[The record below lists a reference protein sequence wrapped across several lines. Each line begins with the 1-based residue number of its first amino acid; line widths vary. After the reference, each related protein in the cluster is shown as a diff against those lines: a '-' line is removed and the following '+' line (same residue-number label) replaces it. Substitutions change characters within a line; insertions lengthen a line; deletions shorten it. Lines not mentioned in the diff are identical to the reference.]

1 MKKIIDYLHLKDAGL
16 LEMIFAL
23 YPILSGYQYGS
34 VPLSILV
41 LLIMDVM
48 AVARLG
54 HTRFAQC
61 KPMAYLFFFVLIHV
75 FVWAIVIDNPSGSYY
90 NNAIYYIIVLT
101 SFFVI
106 CPAMRFEK
114 MVGSIN
120 WVALLVIGGLLYQMP
135 FIIAGGFVQP
145 LKLPFLPAPEGSRL
159 LSEVWRPTSF
169 FWEPQ
174 SIVSFL
180 LIPLFL
186 ALVEKKYVWFGV
198 VAVSMLLSTSTTG
211 IVYVFGIIALYIYN
225 NRKKTGSVAMVAI
238 IMIALYFFM
247 MNSSFFSIGTE
258 KLMNSDVTADSRT
271 AQGWWICSS
280 MPIQY
285 WILGAPFEDAYHY
298 FIAGGGSFNE
308 NIVAYGTTIYMATFW
323 MVIFYYGIIGLFFY
337 LAPYFYM
344 IKRDKLIL
352 PFMFCL
358 LMSLFSNP
366 DFLKGSFLFDM
377 VFAYVFVNRGL
388 IGRNYDNRTYRVR
401 VR

>member
-1 MKKIIDYLHLKDAGL
+1 MKRIIDYLHLKDAGL

-75 FVWAIVIDNPSGSYY
+75 FVWPIVIDNPSGSYY

-145 LKLPFLPAPEGSRL
+145 LKLPFLPAPEVSRL

-238 IMIALYFFM
+238 IMIALYFIM
-247 MNSSFFSIGTE
+247 MNSSFFSLGTE
-258 KLMNSDVTADSRT
+258 KLMNSDVTTDSRT

-298 FIAGGGSFNE
+298 FMAGGGDFNE
-308 NIVAYGTTIYMATFW
+308 NIVVYGTTIYMATFW
-323 MVIFYYGIIGLFFY
+323 MVIFYYGIIGLCFY

-366 DFLKGSFLFDM
+366 DFLKGAFLFDM
-377 VFAYVFVNRGL
+377 VFVFVFVNRNQL
-388 IGRNYDNRTYRVR
+388 RYDNRTHRVR
-401 VR
+401 IR